1 MVGGR
6 DAAVIVH
13 VELFKTVQISFNLY
27 FPRRENGSWIQNG
40 RFYLFCQWD
49 VQKYPMPRS
58 SGFPRLSRSC
68 LCHGGAAPGTSQSC
82 WLQVGK
88 SPNSKHVHCVPGAAS
103 SGSSCV
109 PVGEL
114 NLRGWGGNKKH
125 SQVCHG
131 HGLSSI
137 LAPKSVWT
145 KMGLL
150 PREHLEGLEEST
162 SSTWSWGWYKSC
174 FFKKQKHIPHRW
186 VNCDRNRWVHG
197 KVTEANSPGF
207 IFKSSTWTVNI
218 LMLVCPYVI
227 WDHDKVRGD
236 SQRPCQRC

>member
-40 RFYLFCQWD
+40 RFYLLCQWD
-49 VQKYPMPRS
+49 VQKYQCQGAVASQGSPGAACVS
-58 SGFPRLSRSC
+58 
-68 LCHGGAAPGTSQSC
+68 GAAPGTCQSC
-82 WLQVGK
+82 WLQVGR
-88 SPNSKHVHCVPGAAS
+88 SPNSKFTVFQG
-103 SGSSCV
+103 
-109 PVGEL
+109 L
-114 NLRGWGGNKKH
+114 NLRGWGGSKKH
-125 SQVCHG
+125 SQDFHG
-131 HGLSSI
+131 HGLSSV

-145 KMGLL
+145 KVGLL

-162 SSTWSWGWYKSC
+162 SSAWSWGWYKSC

-197 KVTEANSPGF
+197 EVTEANSPGF
-207 IFKSSTWTVNI
+207 IFESSTWTVNI